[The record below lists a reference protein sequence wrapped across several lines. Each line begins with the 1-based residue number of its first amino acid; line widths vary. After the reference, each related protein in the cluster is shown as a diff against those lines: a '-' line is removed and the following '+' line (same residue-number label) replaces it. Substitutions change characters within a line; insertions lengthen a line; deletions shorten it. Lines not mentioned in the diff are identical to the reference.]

1 MSNPHRLKPVLL
13 KSNLECPTLR
23 RDTGPMPEIANK
35 SALQV
40 RQLRKAYK
48 DVVAVDGLDLEVR
61 IGECFGLLGPNG
73 AGTTTTIE
81 ICEGLTAADSGEVEV
96 LGLRWNAD
104 ATKLRQ
110 RLGIQLQETQL
121 SEKLTVNETIRL
133 FRSFFRQGPTPSE
146 VIALVQ
152 LEEKRNSRVGALS
165 GGQKQRLAL
174 ACALVGDPD
183 FLFLDEPTTGL
194 DPQARRQLWELIE
207 QFKLAGRTILLTT
220 HYMDEAER
228 LCDRVAIMDHGKIIA
243 LGTPRELIASIGVEH
258 MVEFS
263 AGSLA
268 KALEVSALRA
278 IEGVRDVRADNGNV
292 LMQVTELHRAV
303 PALLDELS
311 RQGVPLTELRTH
323 SASLEDVFVAL
334 TGRHLRDE

>member
-1 MSNPHRLKPVLL
+1 M
-13 KSNLECPTLR
+13 
-23 RDTGPMPEIANK
+23 
-35 SALQV
+35 
-40 RQLRKAYK
+40 
-48 DVVAVDGLDLEVR
+48 VAVDGLELDVR
-61 IGECFGLLGPNG
+61 PGECFGLLGPNG
-73 AGTTTTIE
+73 AGKTTTIE
-81 ICEGLTAADSGEVEV
+81 ICEGLTPADSGEVEL
-96 LGLRWNAD
+96 LGMRWD
-104 ATKLRQ
+104 AHAGELRQ

-121 SEKLTVNETIRL
+121 SEKLTVMETVRL
-133 FRSFFRQGPTPSE
+133 FRSFFRQGPETSE
-146 VIALVQ
+146 VIGLVH
-152 LEEKRNSRVGALS
+152 LEEKRNSRVGGLS

-174 ACALVGDPD
+174 ACALVGNPD

-228 LCDRVAIMDHGKIIA
+228 LCDRVAIMDHGKVIA

-258 MVEFS
+258 MVEFA
-263 AGSLA
+263 AGTVA
-268 KALEVSALRA
+268 KALEVAALRR
-278 IEGVRDVRADNGNV
+278 IEGVRDLRAENGNV
-292 LMQVTELHRAV
+292 QMQVTELHRAV

-323 SASLEDVFVAL
+323 SASLEDVFVTL